1 MTVTYSLV
9 AIASRGAYVPISEA
23 DTTYVALKSV
33 AQARLDNDNP
43 GLPTALYDWCHAL
56 MITHMAKA
64 DETAG
69 WKSYSTEQLS
79 VSKDPGV
86 TVFLLEYQQII
97 DGYAESV
104 DYSSESDVTR
114 CDADMTEF
122 HLDQADVPGYFCEG

>member
-9 AIASRGAYVPISEA
+9 AIASRGAYAPISEA

-104 DYSSESDVTR
+104 DCSSEPDVTR

>member
-9 AIASRGAYVPISEA
+9 AIASRGAYAPISEA

-56 MITHMAKA
+56 MITHMAKS

-114 CDADMTEF
+114 CDADMAEF

>member
-9 AIASRGAYVPISEA
+9 AIASRGAYAPISEA

-114 CDADMTEF
+114 CDADMAEF